1 MDLRILGI
9 AGGLA
14 LVLALLSPFMMGSS
28 EKVEE
33 FYRSAEALFSQADY
47 EGAIVKYQ
55 EALEESTKWGVKT
68 EIIDKDF
75 QTLAN
80 FKIAVTYSRLAEQTG
95 DVNHY
100 ETAIEFIEKVAPT
113 ATVPKHQEGL
123 TYLWGHILYRT
134 EQFDLAEAKFTQ
146 LIENFPNS
154 IQVEN
159 AWYAIGQLNY
169 KLKNYE
175 SSRSAFKE
183 VLDGFPNSDFKDDAQ
198 HLIAQSFLN
207 EGDWTQAYQEFDK
220 INTEEFKNY
229 PELQA
234 EAMYKAAYCLNQL
247 RDRLNE
253 AIKQYT
259 NFINTI
265 YFRSSD

>member
-1 MDLRILGI
+1 MNPRILGI
-9 AGGLA
+9 VGGFA
-14 LVLALLSPFMMGSS
+14 LVLGLLSPFMMDSS

-33 FYRSAEALFSQADY
+33 LYRSAEALFSQADY

-55 EALEESTKWGVKT
+55 EALEESTKRGVKT
-68 EIIDKDF
+68 EVIDKDF
-75 QTLAN
+75 PTLAN

-100 ETAIEFIEKVAPT
+100 ETAIAFIEKVATT
-113 ATVPKHQEGL
+113 ATVPKHQAGL

-134 EQFDLAEAKFTQ
+134 NQFDLAEAKFTQ

-175 SSRSAFKE
+175 ASRTAFKE

-234 EAMYKAAYCLNQL
+234 EARYKAAYCLNQL

-253 AIKQYT
+253 AIEQYT